1 MHFMT
6 DIKKLL
12 CFVEN
17 IPERKKKKISCS
29 HNEHLSPYRV
39 CQKFQGTIYYE

>member
-17 IPERKKKKISCS
+17 IPERKKKISCS